1 MINKSLPEITIK
13 ALVLSILLVVLLS
26 ASNVY
31 LGLKAGTTIST
42 SIPAVVI
49 SLAIL
54 RLFRKYNVFEIN
66 TIQTASAAAEGAV
79 SGIIFT
85 IPALMFIHFWQGFNY
100 WDTVFIGFFGGILG
114 ILLSIPIKTALLKE
128 KNLHFPEGVAI
139 GQVIKVGAEGG
150 SDIKPIAFGGAAGAL
165 IVLCSSGFRII
176 SQTFSYWTIK
186 GKMLF
191 GFGFDFSPA
200 LIAAGYICGIN
211 LAIGIIVGVVLI
223 WIIGLPFLTMHFGMH
238 QLITDPASMSSFFWA
253 NYIRYIGIGT
263 MLMGGIWTLVRLLKP
278 IAEAI
283 QSSLHSL
290 SHIRAGHGHK
300 IDKTERDIP
309 INYIFW
315 GVIIICSIIA
325 IKLATILLPNTLGIP
340 FAMRIVTLAICIIY
354 LFIISVIVSAIGGYF
369 AGLVGASNSPISGL
383 ILSGLLL
390 FALIILAIVG
400 TSQIGHHIDQVQ
412 ALAACGLVVIIT
424 AFIGTAVTNACEV
437 AQISKIGTIVKA
449 TPWKQQVML
458 ILGTGIVALV
468 VPLILELLF
477 NAYGMAGVF
486 PRPGMPAA
494 QMLPAPQAGLV
505 AAVSQAVFTHQIPW
519 PMLGIGI
526 LVAIFCIAIDEFLKK
541 HYKKRL
547 IVLAVGLGIY
557 LPMNL
562 TIALAVGGILSYLI
576 QRFHVKSGTMEK
588 TDHIAHETKGMHK
601 ALFLAC
607 GLVAGSTI
615 MGVILAIPFAIYKN
629 SDILRIIPESFDKI
643 SWIFSFIVTA
653 VLCYWIYRVGIKVYN
668 EDKK

>member
-1 MINKSLPEITIK
+1 MTNKNLPEITLK
-13 ALVLSILLVVLLS
+13 SVVLSILLIILLT

-54 RLFRKYNVFEIN
+54 RLFRKYNVLEIN
-66 TIQTASAAAEGAV
+66 TIQTASSVADGAV

-85 IPALMFIHFWQGFNY
+85 IPALMIIHFWQGFNY
-100 WDTVFIGFFGGILG
+100 WDTVIIGFLGGVLG
-114 ILLSIPIKTALLKE
+114 IIISIPIKTALLKE
-128 KNLHFPEGVAI
+128 KNLHFPEGMAI
-139 GQVIKVGAEGG
+139 GQVIKIGVEGG
-150 SDIKPIAFGGAAGAL
+150 GDIKPIAFGGLAGAL
-165 IVLCSSGFRII
+165 IVLFSSGFRII
-176 SQTFSYWTIK
+176 AQTFLYWIIK

-211 LAIGIIVGVVLI
+211 LAIGIIVGVTLI
-223 WIIGLPFLTMHFGMH
+223 WIIGLPFLTMHFGLPHLM
-238 QLITDPASMSSFFWA
+238 DPANIANSFWA

-263 MLMGGIWTLVRLLKP
+263 MLMGGIWTLIRLLKP
-278 IAEAI
+278 ITEAI
-283 QSSLHSL
+283 QASFHSL
-290 SHIRAGHGHK
+290 AHIRAGHGHK
-300 IDKTERDIP
+300 IASTERDIP
-309 INYIFW
+309 INYIIW
-315 GVIIICSIIA
+315 GLIIVCSAIA

-340 FAMRIVTLAICIIY
+340 FSMRIVTLLICVVY
-354 LFIISVIVSAIGGYF
+354 LFIVSFIVSAIGGYF
-369 AGLVGASNSPISGL
+369 AGLVGASNSPLSGL

-390 FALIILAIVG
+390 FALLILTIVG
-400 TSQIGHHIDQVQ
+400 ASQIHHHLQQAQ

-424 AFIGTAVTNACEV
+424 AFIGTAVTSACEV
-437 AQISKIGTIVKA
+437 AQVSKVGAIVNA
-449 TPWKQQVML
+449 TPWKQQIIL
-458 ILGTGIVALV
+458 IIGTGIAAFI
-468 VPLILELLF
+468 VPLILQLLF

-486 PRPGMPAA
+486 PRSGMPTA

-526 LVAIFCIAIDEFLKK
+526 LIAIFCITIDEFLKK

-562 TIALAVGGILSYLI
+562 TIALAVGGFLSYLI
-576 QRFHVKSGTMEK
+576 QRFHVKSGAMEK
-588 TDHIAHETKGMHK
+588 TEHIAHETKGMHN

-615 MGVILAIPFAIYKN
+615 MGVVLAIPFAIYKN

-653 VLCYWIYRVGIKVYN
+653 ALCYWIYKVGIKVHN